1 MNGESLLG
9 ANVSFSAALRPSPLG
24 GPTKPAGQ
32 GDWSPLVAVAV
43 PTTTAPTAPTAATAA
58 PPLPLGYGAPLQG
71 FDLGSFMNAV
81 SCAVDPRAPTL
92 ERGSSNA
99 LNENDLHDLF
109 EVPPPRPVPPLPTP
123 F

>member
-71 FDLGSFMNAV
+71 FDLGSFMHAV
-81 SCAVDPRAPTL
+81 TCAVEPHSGPGAPTL

-109 EVPPPRPVPPLPTP
+109 EVSLG
-123 F
+123 